1 MTTAL
6 APSHPDHRVSGRRRP
21 YLVPVPD
28 CEPPFD
34 DEAVGCPHHTGRPA
48 DPAAAHRPEFA
59 VRHGVWRAAV
69 SEADPQPPTGASGA
83 LGPVRHLVAVRAD
96 VRATAPV
103 RRAPEPGSADHSARM
118 LARALVEVLAGHRPA
133 QQLRGFCAPTVFAAL
148 QRGERRRTPALP
160 HVLSVR
166 VCEPAPDA
174 AEVAA
179 VYRRG
184 DRVRMVAFR
193 LERPVEDGPGGAAKW
208 CITAMQTG

>member
-6 APSHPDHRVSGRRRP
+6 APSHPDPRVAVRRRP

-34 DEAVGCPHHTGRPA
+34 DEAVGCPHHTG
-48 DPAAAHRPEFA
+48 PAASPDDDRPEFA
-59 VRHGVWRAAV
+59 VRHGVWRGGVTAV
-69 SEADPQPPTGASGA
+69 APQPLPGSSVGS
-83 LGPVRHLVAVRAD
+83 GPVRHLAAVRP
-96 VRATAPV
+96 VVHGPAPM

-133 QQLRGFCAPTVFAAL
+133 QQLRGFCAPAVFAEL

-174 AEVAA
+174 AEVAT

-193 LERPVEDGPGGAAKW
+193 LERPAGDGVGGAAKW
-208 CITAMQTG
+208 CITALQAG